1 MEGTLVQES
10 FAHICNSKNAMRH
23 WRLDQKFLNKLIG
36 VFQILNFSRS
46 EFSFKFLLCFS
57 AFVFLALQGIDFKT
71 ADLWIDAWTSASLFQ
86 NEKHHF
92 FIIVSYMDHAYTH
105 TCMFLRFSTC
115 MDHACK
121 HSFYIDHLTIR
132 SLQCEADVWSLIRYL
147 TSSSSFQPSQQWE
160 KPLWSAL
167 HTVQANLDKH
177 FSQ

>member
-1 MEGTLVQES
+1 MDHGRHACARIFCPHLQQQT
-10 FAHICNSKNAMRH
+10 AMRH
-23 WRLDQKFLNKLIG
+23 CGLDQKFLNKLIG

-46 EFSFKFLLCFS
+46 EFSFKFLLCFSAS

-92 FIIVSYMDHAYTH
+92 SIIGSYMVHAYTQA
-105 TCMFLRFSTC
+105 FFPAC

-121 HSFYIDHLTIR
+121 RSFYIDHLTIG

-147 TSSSSFQPSQQWE
+147 TSSSSFQPSQKWE
-160 KPLWSAL
+160 KPLCSAL
-167 HTVQANLDKH
+167 QTVQANLDKH
-177 FSQ
+177 FWQ